1 MKKLQFNNLDLI
13 LDWIKEPSHKEHLF
27 LLEAAIAKAKGS
39 IKSELSVGQKV
50 SFGRPNGRQ
59 HIGIV
64 EKINISKAVVNC
76 NGSRWRVTFSMM
88 KEVA

>member
-13 LDWIKEPSHKEHLF
+13 LDWIKNPEHKDSLF
-27 LLEAAIAKAKGS
+27 LLECAINDAKKKSFS
-39 IKSELSVGQKV
+39 IGDKV
-50 SFGRPNGRQ
+50 SFGRPNGRK

-76 NGSRWRVTFSMM
+76 NGSKWRVPFSMI
-88 KEVA
+88 KEAA

>member
-13 LDWIKEPSHKEHLF
+13 LDWIKNPEHKDSLF
-27 LLEAAIAKAKGS
+27 LLECAITDAKKDSFNIGD
-39 IKSELSVGQKV
+39 KV
-50 SFGRPNGRQ
+50 SFGRPNGRK

-76 NGSRWRVTFSMM
+76 NGSKWRVPFTMM
-88 KEVA
+88 KEAA

>member
-13 LDWIKEPSHKEHLF
+13 LDWIKNPEHKEHLF
-27 LLEAAIAKAKGS
+27 LLESAIAAAK
-39 IKSELSVGQKV
+39 KSSFNIGDKV

-76 NGSRWRVTFSMM
+76 NGSKWRVPFTMI
-88 KEVA
+88 KEAA

>member
-1 MKKLQFNNLDLI
+1 MLI
-13 LDWIKEPSHKEHLF
+13 KIDD
-27 LLEAAIAKAKGS
+27 
-39 IKSELSVGQKV
+39 KV

-76 NGSRWRVTFSMM
+76 NGSKWRVPFSMM

>member
-13 LDWIKEPSHKEHLF
+13 LDWIKNPEHKDSLF
-27 LLEAAIAKAKGS
+27 LLECAISDAKK
-39 IKSELSVGQKV
+39 KSFSVGDKV

-76 NGSRWRVTFSMM
+76 NGSKWRVPFSMI
-88 KEVA
+88 KEAA